1 MHGACIVEDFFA
13 PFNPDPTACDVHPL
27 FTCDAQQANYILRG
41 KTNRREVFNS
51 IMMSSKTSTYKSVI
65 PPKATKSSFHP
76 DGPRMQLDME
86 SCDANKAAMASY
98 QYQMDL
104 ILQNIFKND
113 DYDKKSPSNWLTRMQ
128 NVVGGTEHQHAHADL
143 GRPHEY
149 RDQDTFPFTAMHGFG
164 VNSYQMW
171 VLPNANADIKYG
183 FLNTFSATSLL
194 LMRGDFVHAG
204 GVAKEPRCH
213 MEFFPLPAAGLV
225 HGHEYHYWLE
235 RSHTER
241 EVGRTFETSFLWQ
254 GPHFPFAYPLASYK
268 SNSMGRMRTV
278 LSYPPDLTMH
288 ILSEHKT
295 QVGVQMCTHAADLR
309 F

>member
-1 MHGACIVEDFFA
+1 
-13 PFNPDPTACDVHPL
+13 
-27 FTCDAQQANYILRG
+27 
-41 KTNRREVFNS
+41 
-51 IMMSSKTSTYKSVI
+51 
-65 PPKATKSSFHP
+65 
-76 DGPRMQLDME
+76 MQLDME

-164 VNSYQMW
+164 VNSYQLW

-204 GVAKEPRCH
+204 GVSKEPRCH

-225 HGHEYHYWLE
+225 HGHEHHYWLE
-235 RSHTER
+235 RSHTEM

-288 ILSEHKT
+288 ILSEQKT
-295 QVGVQMCTHAADLR
+295 QVGEQMCRHAADQR